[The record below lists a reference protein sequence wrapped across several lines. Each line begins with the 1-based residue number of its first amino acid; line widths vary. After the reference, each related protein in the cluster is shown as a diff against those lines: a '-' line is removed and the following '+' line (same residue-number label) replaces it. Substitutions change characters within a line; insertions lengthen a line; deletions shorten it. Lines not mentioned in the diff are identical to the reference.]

1 MRSSQ
6 FVFEGERSES
16 SLPSPTC
23 LSRGYWTAVRLGIFF
38 PLVMFPFR
46 PRPQRSGIIHDDFQ
60 NGVVLAGVFSEERVE
75 QTVVGDVERGWDV
88 LM

>member
-1 MRSSQ
+1 
-6 FVFEGERSES
+6 
-16 SLPSPTC
+16 
-23 LSRGYWTAVRLGIFF
+23 
-38 PLVMFPFR
+38 MFPFR

-88 LM
+88 